1 MRLEVNFSG
10 GGFFFFFRNT
20 FFNFFFFFFSPSDD
34 ASCDVDAWRAGIDRA
49 LQPLAVFP
57 RSMVLALVD
66 AIVACD
72 PAAIADAAW
81 LETAWAAAGSAA
93 QQPIRARFG
102 LAAQG
107 ANDGAETAHIDRREL
122 ALRAALARVDG
133 MTKEPPVEVARRR
146 WLRARRARAWRGL
159 FFFFFFFF

>member
-1 MRLEVNFSG
+1 MV
-10 GGFFFFFRNT
+10 FFFFFRNT
-20 FFNFFFFFFSPSDD
+20 FNIFFFFLSPSDD

-159 FFFFFFFF
+159 FFFFFFFC